1 MHKRL
6 SLKRRGYILVMKLLM
21 WLSAGIIGAL
31 VLFLTGY
38 VLYKGIPNISWQL
51 ISTAPSILD
60 DTIGIRP
67 EYRSLHIG

>member
-38 VLYKGIPNISWQL
+38 VL
-51 ISTAPSILD
+51 
-60 DTIGIRP
+60 
-67 EYRSLHIG
+67 